1 MQVLLIED
9 DHTVRA
15 ILVDL
20 LAEHGI
26 EVDGLTNAED
36 AIVLIG
42 AGQIPDV
49 LVTDINLGPGL
60 DGVDLAEMAQA
71 KHPDVG
77 VVFISGDPYNAHG
90 HRLGEHER
98 FLQKPFRTSDLAA
111 AIRDAAK

>member
-9 DHTVRA
+9 DHHVRA
-15 ILVDL
+15 N
-20 LAEHGI
+20 LAELLSVHGI

-49 LVTDINLGPGL
+49 LVTDINLGSGL
-60 DGVDLAEMAQA
+60 NGVDLAEMAQA

-77 VVFISGDPYNAHG
+77 VVFISGDPYDAHG
-90 HRLGEHER
+90 HRLGEHEY
-98 FLQKPFRTSDLAA
+98 FLQKPFKVSDLAN
-111 AIRDAAK
+111 AIRNAAR